1 MSKSIEVPNCKHSVE
16 VTSTNSSSQLV
27 ISGVRLVPPGR
38 TSRRCLAED
47 LSERRL
53 VVSVQETVP
62 QHGLPFEPGAALLVC
77 HNRIPRNLAG
87 RLPVSVQETA
97 PPCHPSQLVVSPL
110 DLPLQRRFTSVLP
123 NYTGEA
129 IQETVPQG
137 DPSQLM
143 LCSPFLR
150 PLQGVQL
157 ACD

>member
-1 MSKSIEVPNCKHSVE
+1 MTKVPNCKLPVE
-16 VTSTNSSSQLV
+16 VTSTKSSSRLV

-38 TSRRCLAED
+38 TSRRCLAKD
-47 LSERRL
+47 PSERRL

-87 RLPVSVQETA
+87 RLPVSVQETTPD
-97 PPCHPSQLVVSPL
+97 PPCHPSLVVSPL
-110 DLPLQRRFTSVLP
+110 NLPLQRKFTSVLP
-123 NYTGEA
+123 NCTGEA
-129 IQETVPQG
+129 VQETVPQG
-137 DPSQLM
+137 DPSQLV